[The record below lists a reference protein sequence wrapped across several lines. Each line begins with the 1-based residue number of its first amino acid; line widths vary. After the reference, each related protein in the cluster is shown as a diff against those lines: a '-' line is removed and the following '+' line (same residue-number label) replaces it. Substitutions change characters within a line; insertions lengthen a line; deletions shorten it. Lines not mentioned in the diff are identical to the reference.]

1 MGSPDLNI
9 LLKTAKKIFTPL
21 NKEGIVKKTERNMNL
36 NLTSV
41 QIDIPE
47 NSNVIF
53 GQSHFIKTV
62 EDVSEIL
69 IGAVPGIEFGLAF
82 CEASGPCLIRSEGNS
97 EELVK
102 AAALN
107 AEKVAAGHTFILYL
121 RNAFPINVLKQI
133 QSCQEI
139 VTIFA
144 ATANP
149 LQALVAETE
158 QGRGVAGV
166 IDGFPPKGI
175 ETDKD
180 KDERKA
186 LLRKFSYK
194 F

>member
-1 MGSPDLNI
+1 MDLK
-9 LLKTAKKIFTPL
+9 LSA
-21 NKEGIVKKTERNMNL
+21 
-36 NLTSV
+36 V

-62 EDVSEIL
+62 EDVAEIL

-82 CEASGPCLIRSEGNS
+82 CEASGPCLIRTEGNS
-97 EELVK
+97 DELVK
-102 AAALN
+102 AAAVN
-107 AEKVAAGHTFILYL
+107 AEKVAAGHTFILYI

-133 QSCQEI
+133 QNCQE
-139 VTIFA
+139 VVSVFA

-166 IDGFPPKGI
+166 VDGVSPKGV
-175 ETDKD
+175 ETDTD
-180 KDERKA
+180 KAERKS

>member
-1 MGSPDLNI
+1 MDL
-9 LLKTAKKIFTPL
+9 KL
-21 NKEGIVKKTERNMNL
+21 NA
-36 NLTSV
+36 V

-62 EDVSEIL
+62 EDISEIL

-82 CEASGPCLIRSEGNS
+82 CEASGPCLVRTEGNS
-97 EELVK
+97 DELVK
-102 AAALN
+102 AASENAL
-107 AEKVAAGHTFILYL
+107 KVAAGHTFILYL

-133 QSCQEI
+133 QGCQET

-166 IDGFPPKGI
+166 IDGFSPKGL
-175 ETDKD
+175 ESKEDK
-180 KDERKA
+180 KDRKE

>member
-1 MGSPDLNI
+1 MELKLN
-9 LLKTAKKIFTPL
+9 A
-21 NKEGIVKKTERNMNL
+21 
-36 NLTSV
+36 V
-41 QIDIPE
+41 QIDVPE

-62 EDVSEIL
+62 EDVAEIL

-82 CEASGPCLIRSEGNS
+82 CEASGPCLIRTEGNS
-97 EELVK
+97 DELVK
-102 AAALN
+102 AAAFN
-107 AEKVAAGHTFILYL
+107 AEKIAAGHTFILYI

-133 QSCQEI
+133 QNCQEI
-139 VTIFA
+139 VSVFA

-166 IDGFPPKGI
+166 IDGYSPKGV
-175 ETDKD
+175 ETAADKD
-180 KDERKA
+180 DRKS

>member
-1 MGSPDLNI
+1 
-9 LLKTAKKIFTPL
+9 
-21 NKEGIVKKTERNMNL
+21 MNL
-36 NLTSV
+36 NFV
-41 QIDIPE
+41 QIDLPE

-82 CEASGPCLIRSEGNS
+82 CEASDPCLIRTEGNS
-97 EELVK
+97 DELVK
-102 AAALN
+102 AAAAN
-107 AEKVAAGHTFILYL
+107 AEKVAAGHSFILFI

-149 LQALVAETE
+149 LQVIVAETE

-166 IDGFPPKGI
+166 VDGFSPKGI
-175 ETDKD
+175 ESDKD
-180 KDERKA
+180 KEERKA

>member
-1 MGSPDLNI
+1 MDLK
-9 LLKTAKKIFTPL
+9 LSA
-21 NKEGIVKKTERNMNL
+21 
-36 NLTSV
+36 V

-62 EDVSEIL
+62 EDVAEIL

-82 CEASGPCLIRSEGNS
+82 CEASGPCLIRTEGNS
-97 EELVK
+97 DELVK
-102 AAALN
+102 AAVSN
-107 AEKVAAGHTFILYL
+107 AEKVAAGHTFILYI
-121 RNAFPINVLKQI
+121 RNAFPINILKQI
-133 QSCQEI
+133 QNCQEI
-139 VTIFA
+139 VSVFA

-149 LQALVAETE
+149 LQALIAETE

-166 IDGFPPKGI
+166 VDGFSPKGV
-175 ETDKD
+175 ETASDKED
-180 KDERKA
+180 RKS

>member
-1 MGSPDLNI
+1 MDLK
-9 LLKTAKKIFTPL
+9 LST
-21 NKEGIVKKTERNMNL
+21 
-36 NLTSV
+36 V

-47 NSNVIF
+47 NCNVIF

-69 IGAVPGIEFGLAF
+69 IGSVPGIEFGLAF
-82 CEASGPCLIRSEGNS
+82 CEASGPCLIRTEGNS
-97 EELVK
+97 DELVK
-102 AAALN
+102 AAAGN
-107 AEKVAAGHTFILYL
+107 AEKVAAGHTFILYI
-121 RNAFPINVLKQI
+121 RNAFPINVLTQI
-133 QSCQEI
+133 QNCQEI
-139 VTIFA
+139 VGIFA

-149 LQALVAETE
+149 LQAIIAESE

-166 IDGFPPKGI
+166 IDGFSPKGI

-180 KDERKA
+180 KEDRKS

>member
-1 MGSPDLNI
+1 MELKLN
-9 LLKTAKKIFTPL
+9 A
-21 NKEGIVKKTERNMNL
+21 
-36 NLTSV
+36 V

-82 CEASGPCLIRSEGNS
+82 CEASGPCLIRTEGNS
-97 EELVK
+97 DELVK
-102 AAALN
+102 AAVSN
-107 AEKVAAGHTFILYL
+107 AEKIAAGHTFILYI

-133 QSCQEI
+133 QNCQEI
-139 VTIFA
+139 VSVFA

-149 LQALVAETE
+149 LQALIAETQ

-166 IDGFPPKGI
+166 IDGFSPTGV
-175 ETDKD
+175 ETAADKE
-180 KDERKA
+180 ERKS

>member
-1 MGSPDLNI
+1 
-9 LLKTAKKIFTPL
+9 
-21 NKEGIVKKTERNMNL
+21 MNL
-36 NLTSV
+36 SV
-41 QIDIPE
+41 VRIDLPE

-82 CEASGPCLIRSEGNS
+82 SEASGPCLIRTEGNS
-97 EELVK
+97 DELVN
-102 AAALN
+102 AAAAN
-107 AEKVAAGHTFILYL
+107 AEKIAAGHTFILFI
-121 RNAFPINVLKQI
+121 RNAFPINILKQI

-149 LQALVAETE
+149 LQALIAETE
-158 QGRGVAGV
+158 QGRGVAGIV
-166 IDGFPPKGI
+166 DGFSPKGI
-175 ETDKD
+175 ESDKD
-180 KDERKA
+180 KEERKA